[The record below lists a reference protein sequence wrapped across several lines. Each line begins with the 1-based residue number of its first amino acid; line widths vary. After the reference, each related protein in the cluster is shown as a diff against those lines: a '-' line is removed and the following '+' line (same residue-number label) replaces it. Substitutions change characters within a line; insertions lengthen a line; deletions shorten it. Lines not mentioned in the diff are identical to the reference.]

1 MPELDASE
9 AEALTAVFGAGGV
22 PVTVPKTATGRLY
35 SGAGPLDVV
44 TALLTLRDGL
54 APPTVNVTR
63 VPDAYGLDL
72 VVGKPRPV
80 SGTAALV
87 LARGHHGFNSAMVVR
102 APAPAEAIAGSGRKV
117 AA

>member
-72 VVGKPRPV
+72 VVGRPRPV